1 MASEHIVK
9 SYDEELERLK
19 QIIVEMGG
27 MAESQLADAIEAVVK
42 RDSELAAQV
51 IQADD
56 KVDQLERDLDNL
68 AVRLLALRQPMARDL
83 REVVAALKIASD
95 LERICDY
102 AANVAKRSIALAQS
116 PPIQPAHALPRMAQ
130 LALLLVKDVIDAYV
144 ERDPDKALDVW
155 NRDEELDEMYSSL
168 FREFLTYMMEDP
180 RNIGVYTHLLF
191 MAKNIERIGDHAT
204 NIAEDLYY
212 LIFGRALDAARPK
225 GDKSSLELVASDR
238 PTGRGSG
245 EP

>member
-27 MAESQLADAIEAVVK
+27 MAESQLADAIDAVTK

-83 REVVAALKIASD
+83 REVVAV
-95 LERICDY
+95 R
-102 AANVAKRSIALAQS
+102 
-116 PPIQPAHALPRMAQ
+116 
-130 LALLLVKDVIDAYV
+130 
-144 ERDPDKALDVW
+144 
-155 NRDEELDEMYSSL
+155 
-168 FREFLTYMMEDP
+168 
-180 RNIGVYTHLLF
+180 
-191 MAKNIERIGDHAT
+191 
-204 NIAEDLYY
+204 
-212 LIFGRALDAARPK
+212 
-225 GDKSSLELVASDR
+225 
-238 PTGRGSG
+238 
-245 EP
+245 

>member
-19 QIIVEMGG
+19 KIIVEMGG
-27 MAESQLADAIEAVVK
+27 MAESQIAAAIEAVVK
-42 RDSELAAQV
+42 RDTDLATQV
-51 IQADD
+51 IEADTE
-56 KVDQLERDLDNL
+56 VDHLERDLDNL

-102 AANVAKRSIALAQS
+102 AANVAKRSIALSQA
-116 PPIQPAHALPRMAQ
+116 PLIQPAHSLPRMAG
-130 LALLLVKDVIDAYV
+130 LALQLVKDVIDAYV
-144 ERDPDKALDVW
+144 ERDADKALDVW

-212 LIFGRALDAARPK
+212 LIYGRPLDQVRPK

-238 PTGRGSG
+238 PTERGSG